1 MISLQIPP
9 PLQIHGGEYDIVPD
23 FVHKQQISLT
33 TWCSLM
39 IMMKQSNFVHKQK
52 ITLTKQCSLMILMKQ
67 SKHYLNVVEVAPSWT

>member
-1 MISLQIPP
+1 MGSEFDFVKETR
-9 PLQIHGGEYDIVPD
+9 GEYDFVPD
-23 FVHKQQISLT
+23 FVHKQKINLT